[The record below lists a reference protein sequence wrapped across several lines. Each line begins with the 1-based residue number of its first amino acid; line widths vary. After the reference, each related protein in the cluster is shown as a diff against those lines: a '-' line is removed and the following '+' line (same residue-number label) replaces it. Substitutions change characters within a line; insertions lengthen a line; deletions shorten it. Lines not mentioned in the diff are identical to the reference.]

1 MVETSIVI
9 RSFNEAE
16 HIGDVLEA
24 VDEQQYQNFEIILVD
39 SGSTDGTLEIADP
52 YVDKVEFVSPQNFT
66 FGYSCNIGC
75 EAASGDYVSFLSAHA
90 VPTDPNWLGSMVENF
105 DDPDVAMTYSNQV
118 GAAETKFPEKR
129 LFNELFSNDRKC
141 QTPPNYFANNASSVI
156 RKDLWE
162 DHPFDEYLTGHE
174 DIEWAKHFMDNGYV
188 VIYEPTSCIY
198 HIHDETWEQVFH
210 RFEREAVADVEIGV
224 KNSSDRWSEYLR
236 IPTDIV
242 TDIIAGL
249 RNAELDIKTVPEI
262 VRFRYNQ
269 HKGTASGLQSDLDL
283 ESNRYEYFYAGAN
296 EKVVIDSDGNA
307 TLKRSPLPEVK
318 PNEVLIRTDY
328 IGVSPDDRE
337 IQEYDADQYPI
348 VPGESYVGTV
358 AKLGANANSVEV
370 GETVVGE
377 TEFPCGLCEPCGN
390 KNFARCKDSIQLGVD
405 TDEGP
410 YSRFLTVPSDHV
422 YPLGS
427 DVDPKLGVLAG
438 RIARVTAGIERADH
452 IAPAGASCV
461 IVGDTHRAKLGENI
475 AKNRGLSVARIETA
489 TRHPHGNNIDF
500 ESFDIVVEATGDRD
514 EIRTILERTT
524 SNSII
529 LLLGKDYEELTI
541 SDHIFDGKT
550 MIHNPTVQA
559 KNIQRSIDMLSEIDS
574 QELIGDEYSL
584 DQYESAWEVTK
595 PDTAVSIIA
604 VDR

>member
-24 VDEQQYQNFEIILVD
+24 VDEQQYQDFEIILVD

-52 YVDKVEFVSPQNFT
+52 YVDKVEFVAPQNFT
-66 FGYSCNIGC
+66 FGYSCNVGC

-118 GAAETKFPEKR
+118 GAAETKFSEKR
-129 LFNELFSNDRKC
+129 LFNELFSNDRKR
-141 QTPPNYFANNASSVI
+141 QTPPDYFANNASSVI

-224 KNSSDRWSEYLR
+224 KNPSDRWGEYLR
-236 IPTDIV
+236 IPTDIA

-249 RNAELDIKTVPEI
+249 RNGVLDIKTVPEI

-269 HKGTASGLQSDLDL
+269 HMGTASGLQSDLDL

-337 IQEYDADQYPI
+337 TQEYDSDQYPI

-370 GETVVGE
+370 GDTVVGE
-377 TEFPCGLCEPCGN
+377 TEFPCGLCGPCGN
-390 KNFARCKDSIQLGVD
+390 KYFARCEDSIQLGVD

-410 YSRFLTVPSDHV
+410 YSRFLTVPSDYV
-422 YPLGS
+422 YPLRS
-427 DVDPKLGVLAG
+427 DMDPKLGVLAG
-438 RIARVTAGIERADH
+438 RLARISAGIERAERL
-452 IAPAGASCV
+452 APEGALCA
-461 IVGDTHRAKLGENI
+461 IVGDTHRAKLSEAIAEN
-475 AKNRGLSVARIETA
+475 RSLSVTRIDTVNHQSRPA
-489 TRHPHGNNIDF
+489 NVDL
-500 ESFDIVVEATGDRD
+500 ESFDIVVEATGDR
-514 EIRTILERTT
+514 EEMRTSLEQAT
-524 SNSII
+524 SNSIVV
-529 LLLGKDYEELTI
+529 LLAEDYGELTI
-541 SDHIFDGKT
+541 SDHIFSGKT
-550 MIHNPTVQA
+550 IIHSPKVQTE
-559 KNIQRSIDMLSEIDS
+559 NIQRSIGMLSEIDS
-574 QELIGDEYSL
+574 QGLIGDEYTL
-584 DQYESAWEVTK
+584 DQYESAWTVTK
-595 PDTAVSIIA
+595 SDDTVPIIA
-604 VDR
+604 VDG